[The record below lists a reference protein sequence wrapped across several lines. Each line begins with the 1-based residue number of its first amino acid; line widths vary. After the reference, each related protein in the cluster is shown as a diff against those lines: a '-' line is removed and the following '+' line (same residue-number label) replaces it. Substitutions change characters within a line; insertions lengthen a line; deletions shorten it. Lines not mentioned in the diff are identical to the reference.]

1 MPATNG
7 TPTTV
12 NVGRSDQQLRRQ
24 RLYSTAY
31 SQQSCVREVGSRP
44 LSLSKGAVGP
54 MEAETL
60 VRPVVEGAGL
70 ELVDVAFR
78 RESGRRV
85 LSVVVDRDG
94 GVDLDTI
101 AELAEKVSRRL
112 DVEGFAP
119 GPYALEVSSPG
130 IERSLKRPNE
140 FQRCVGETLKVKT
153 TAPIEGRTNVTGAL
167 VSADDDAIVVGTEA
181 GEVRVRYAEIAN
193 ARTVVD
199 WDAEL
204 KRSPR

>member
-1 MPATNG
+1 
-7 TPTTV
+7 
-12 NVGRSDQQLRRQ
+12 
-24 RLYSTAY
+24 
-31 SQQSCVREVGSRP
+31 
-44 LSLSKGAVGP
+44 

-60 VRPVVEGAGL
+60 IRPVIEGSGL

-85 LSVVVDRDG
+85 LRVVVDREG
-94 GVDLDTI
+94 GVDVDTI

-130 IERSLKRPNE
+130 IERSLKLPRD
-140 FQRCVGETLKVKT
+140 FARRVGDNVKVKT
-153 TAPIEGRTNVTGAL
+153 TTPVEGRTNITGEL
-167 VSADDDAIVVGTEA
+167 VSADDDGIVVAVA
-181 GEVRVRYAEIAN
+181 GGELRVRYADIAS

-204 KRSPR
+204 KRSTR

>member
-1 MPATNG
+1 
-7 TPTTV
+7 
-12 NVGRSDQQLRRQ
+12 
-24 RLYSTAY
+24 
-31 SQQSCVREVGSRP
+31 
-44 LSLSKGAVGP
+44 

-101 AELAEKVSRRL
+101 AELAEQVSRRL

-130 IERSLKRPNE
+130 IERSLKRPAE
-140 FQRCVGETLKVKT
+140 FRRRVGDTVKVKT
-153 TAPIEGRTNVTGAL
+153 TASIEGRTNVTGEL

-181 GEVRVRYAEIAN
+181 GDVRVRYAEIAN

-204 KRSPR
+204 KRSSR

>member
-1 MPATNG
+1 
-7 TPTTV
+7 
-12 NVGRSDQQLRRQ
+12 
-24 RLYSTAY
+24 
-31 SQQSCVREVGSRP
+31 
-44 LSLSKGAVGP
+44 

-60 VRPVVEGAGL
+60 IRPVIEGSGL

-85 LSVVVDRDG
+85 LRVVVDRDG
-94 GVDLDTI
+94 GVDVDTI
-101 AELAEKVSRRL
+101 AEIAEKVSRRL

-130 IERSLKRPNE
+130 IERSLKQPRD
-140 FQRCVGETLKVKT
+140 FARRVGDNVKVKT
-153 TAPIEGRTNVTGAL
+153 TTPVEGRTNITGEL
-167 VSADDDAIVVGTEA
+167 VSADDDGIVIAAA
-181 GEVRVRYAEIAN
+181 GGELRVRHADIAS

-204 KRSPR
+204 KRSTR

>member
-1 MPATNG
+1 
-7 TPTTV
+7 
-12 NVGRSDQQLRRQ
+12 
-24 RLYSTAY
+24 
-31 SQQSCVREVGSRP
+31 
-44 LSLSKGAVGP
+44 

-60 VRPVVEGAGL
+60 IRPVIEGSGL

-85 LSVVVDRDG
+85 LRVVVDREG
-94 GVDLDTI
+94 GVDVDTI

-130 IERSLKRPNE
+130 IERSLKLPRD
-140 FQRCVGETLKVKT
+140 FARRVGDNVKVKT
-153 TAPIEGRTNVTGAL
+153 TTPIEGRTNITGEL
-167 VSADDDAIVVGTEA
+167 VSADDDGIAVAAA
-181 GEVRVRYAEIAN
+181 GGELRVRYADIAS

-204 KRSPR
+204 KRSTG

>member
-1 MPATNG
+1 
-7 TPTTV
+7 
-12 NVGRSDQQLRRQ
+12 
-24 RLYSTAY
+24 
-31 SQQSCVREVGSRP
+31 
-44 LSLSKGAVGP
+44 

-60 VRPVVEGAGL
+60 IRPVIEGSGL

-85 LSVVVDRDG
+85 LRVVVDREG
-94 GVDLDTI
+94 GVDVDTI

-130 IERSLKRPNE
+130 IERTLKRPRDFE
-140 FQRCVGETLKVKT
+140 RRVGDTVKVKT
-153 TAPIEGRTNVTGAL
+153 TTPVEGRTNIAGQL
-167 VSADDDAIVVGTEA
+167 VSADDDGIVVAADGREL
-181 GEVRVRYAEIAN
+181 RVRYPDIAS

-204 KRSPR
+204 KGSTR

>member
-1 MPATNG
+1 
-7 TPTTV
+7 
-12 NVGRSDQQLRRQ
+12 
-24 RLYSTAY
+24 
-31 SQQSCVREVGSRP
+31 
-44 LSLSKGAVGP
+44 

-60 VRPVVEGAGL
+60 IRPVIEGSGL

-85 LSVVVDRDG
+85 LRVVVDREG
-94 GVDLDTI
+94 GVDVDTI

-130 IERSLKRPNE
+130 IERSLKLPRD
-140 FQRCVGETLKVKT
+140 FARRVGDNVKVKT
-153 TAPIEGRTNVTGAL
+153 TTPIEGRTNITGEL
-167 VSADDDAIVVGTEA
+167 VSADDDGIAVAVGG
-181 GEVRVRYAEIAN
+181 GELRVRYTDIAS

-204 KRSPR
+204 KRSAR

>member
-1 MPATNG
+1 
-7 TPTTV
+7 
-12 NVGRSDQQLRRQ
+12 
-24 RLYSTAY
+24 
-31 SQQSCVREVGSRP
+31 
-44 LSLSKGAVGP
+44 

-60 VRPVVEGAGL
+60 IRPVIEGSGL

-85 LSVVVDRDG
+85 LRVVVDRDG
-94 GVDLDTI
+94 GLDVDTL

-130 IERSLKRPNE
+130 IERSLKRPRDFE
-140 FQRCVGETLKVKT
+140 RRVGDTVKVKT
-153 TAPIEGRTNVTGAL
+153 TTPVEGRTNITGEL
-167 VSADDDAIVVGTEA
+167 VSADDDGIVISVGG
-181 GEVRVRYAEIAN
+181 GELRVRHADIAS
-193 ARTVVD
+193 ARTVAD

-204 KRSPR
+204 KGSTR

>member
-1 MPATNG
+1 
-7 TPTTV
+7 
-12 NVGRSDQQLRRQ
+12 
-24 RLYSTAY
+24 
-31 SQQSCVREVGSRP
+31 
-44 LSLSKGAVGP
+44 

-60 VRPVVEGAGL
+60 IRPVIEGSGL

-85 LSVVVDRDG
+85 LRVVVDREG
-94 GVDLDTI
+94 GVDVDTI

-130 IERSLKRPNE
+130 IERSLKLPRD
-140 FQRCVGETLKVKT
+140 FARRVGDNVKVKT
-153 TAPIEGRTNVTGAL
+153 TTPIEGLTNITGEL
-167 VSADDDAIVVGTEA
+167 VSADDDGIAVAAA
-181 GEVRVRYAEIAN
+181 GGELRVRYADIAS

-204 KRSPR
+204 KRSTG